1 MHQIVRP
8 LIALAGALTL
18 ALPATAAPAL
28 WEVRDADSAIRI
40 FGSFHILPDGT
51 EWRTPEFDTTLAEA
65 DFIVFETDVS
75 PLAMAQLGA
84 QAFVRGIYT
93 DGTLL
98 TDRIDAETETLLRAE
113 LGKIGM
119 PVGPVLAMRPWMAAN
134 AISAAALEATGFSS
148 KGVELALETEL
159 ENRQARFLESG
170 EEQLDVLSSAPE
182 DEQIAMLSSTLVEI
196 DLMPKVMSKM
206 LRSWVDG
213 TPERLAPL
221 FQMEMGGFEDAFLDR
236 LLYARNRNWI
246 PALEDM
252 LARNER
258 ALVIVGAGHLVG
270 KDNVIA
276 LLEAAGYTAERI
288 Q

>member
-1 MHQIVRP
+1 MQQIARS
-8 LIALAGALTL
+8 LIMLAGALVP
-18 ALPATAAPAL
+18 ALPAMAAPAL

-65 DFIVFETDVS
+65 DFVVFETDVS
-75 PLAMAQLGA
+75 AMAMAQLGA
-84 QAFVRGIYT
+84 QAFARGIYT

-98 TDRIDAETETLLRAE
+98 TDRIDAETEALLRAE
-113 LGKIGM
+113 LDKIGM

-148 KGVELALETEL
+148 KGVELALEADL
-159 ENRQARFLESG
+159 ENRPMRFLESG
-170 EEQLDVLSSAPE
+170 AEQLDVLSAAPE
-182 DEQIAMLSSTLVEI
+182 EEQIAMLSSTLVEI
-196 DLMPKVMSKM
+196 DALPKMMSKM
-206 LRSWVDG
+206 LRSWVEG

-236 LLYARNRNWI
+236 LLYARNRNWV
-246 PALEDM
+246 PALEEM
-252 LARNER
+252 LANDER

-276 LLEAAGYTAERI
+276 LLEAAGYAVERI